1 MNKYEVMYI
10 LRTSLDESQTR
21 ELIDRFSDV
30 IKNGGGVVEDVDT
43 EHWGK
48 RRLAYPIDYMNDG
61 YYVLSHF
68 SAPPE
73 LPAELERNFKI
84 NENVMR
90 YMVTRL
96 EA

>member
-1 MNKYEVMYI
+1 MNKYEVLYS
-10 LRTSLDESQTR
+10 LSSSLDESRTR
-21 ELIDRFSDV
+21 ELSDRFGDV
-30 IKNGGGVVEDVDT
+30 IKNGGGVVVDVDT
-43 EHWGK
+43 GHWGK

-84 NENVMR
+84 NEYVMR

-96 EA
+96 

>member
-1 MNKYEVMYI
+1 M
-10 LRTSLDESQTR
+10 
-21 ELIDRFSDV
+21 
-30 IKNGGGVVEDVDT
+30 EDVDT
-43 EHWGK
+43 ERGCK
-48 RRLAYPIDYMNDG
+48 RRLAYPSDYMNDG
-61 YYVLSHF
+61 SEVLSHF